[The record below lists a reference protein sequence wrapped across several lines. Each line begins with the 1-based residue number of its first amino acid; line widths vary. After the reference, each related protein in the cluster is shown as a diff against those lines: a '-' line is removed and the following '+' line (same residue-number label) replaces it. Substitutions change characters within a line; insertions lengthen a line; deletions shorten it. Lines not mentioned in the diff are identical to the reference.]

1 MNTKIL
7 KYYFIAAAIVVAA
20 ACNMHGG
27 DVELM
32 PLEPINLTTVSDTIN
47 VNIGE
52 KLIYKGIIVKSSLET
67 TCEWAYG
74 PVPKDNTIDDH
85 VFSKKT
91 VISDKLTIDYAFP
104 KVGTYL
110 LRLRLD
116 NGESV
121 VYKYFTLNV
130 NAGYDEGVLVLHNDE
145 TGNGALS
152 FIKLLTQEEQN
163 QGAKEF
169 YEDIFY
175 AEGRTLRKGTDMYI
189 SDNIVKKISY
199 AGLIIST
206 ADEDGT
212 LYHFEPKTMEVYAV
226 NKLSEYGTH
235 CIEFGGEYA
244 TASGGFANY
253 LMTADRRIF
262 RYDMQLGYL
271 QEMVE
276 FKGKGKFLRN
286 LPILTRA
293 SNNKASTIS
302 PFMFSKDTICVRISA
317 SAGVT
322 SYTMPGFNVINMS
335 AKRTASDNAVHAI
348 FRNIS
353 DPSSY
358 SIMSTRATS
367 SAGKTW
373 KKVSSFKQEDLKMN
387 SESKFVSTT
396 ESSDVY
402 YTFNNAIYRWGL
414 SSAPATVPAINLPA
428 GEEIKSVATNFLGK
442 KSITSGE
449 DLLYVA
455 TYNPSRTSEKKG
467 SLYVYRFSDNSLVK
481 SYEGMFNEPVRVLYK
496 YRIN

>member
-7 KYYFIAAAIVVAA
+7 KYYLIAAAVAVAA
-20 ACNMHGG
+20 SCNMHGG
-27 DVELM
+27 DVELIS
-32 PLEPINLTTVSDTIN
+32 LEPINLVTVSDTIN
-47 VNIGE
+47 VTIGE
-52 KLIYKGIIVKSSLET
+52 KLVYNGVTVKSSLET

-74 PVPKDNTIDDH
+74 PIPKDKTIEDH
-85 VFSKKT
+85 IFSKKT
-91 VISDKLTIDYAFP
+91 VISDKLTIDYIFP

-116 NGESV
+116 NGESI

-130 NAGYDEGVLVLHNDE
+130 NAGYDEGVLVLHNDAA
-145 TGNGALS
+145 GNGALS

-175 AEGRTLRKGTDMYI
+175 VEGKTLKKGTDMYM

-206 ADEDGT
+206 ADEDGS

-244 TASGGFANY
+244 TSSGGFANY

-276 FKGKGKFLRN
+276 FKGHGKFLRN
-286 LPILTRA
+286 IPTLSRT
-293 SNNKASTIS
+293 SDNKASTIS
-302 PFMFSKDTICVRISA
+302 PFMFSEDTVCVRISA

-322 SYTMPGFNVINMS
+322 SYNLPGFKVVNMS
-335 AKRTASDNAVHAI
+335 AKRTASDNAVHAV
-348 FRNIS
+348 FRSVS

-358 SIMSTRATS
+358 NIMSTRAAS

-373 KKVSSFKQEDLKMN
+373 KKVSSFKQEGLKMD
-387 SESKFVSTT
+387 SDSKFVSTT
-396 ESSDVY
+396 ASSDVY

-414 SSAPATVPAINLPA
+414 SSPPASAPAISLPQ
-428 GEEIKSVATNFLGK
+428 GEIIRSVATNFLGK
-442 KSITSGE
+442 SALSGE
-449 DLLYVA
+449 NLLYVA
-455 TYNPSRTSEKKG
+455 TYNPSRASEKKG
-467 SLYVYRFSDNSLVK
+467 SLYVYQFSDNSLVK
-481 SYEGMFNEPVRVLYK
+481 AYEGVFNDPVRVLYK